1 MSRNMSKF
9 TVWIQCE
16 YAENYARKMGDM
28 EVLPFKED
36 WEQISADDLMTFA
49 RSIANFGSADKIEEL
64 AEAYGISDLNGDE
77 FVEAL
82 VGHIADEILES
93 CCRTVFEW

>member
-1 MSRNMSKF
+1 MSKF
-9 TVWIQCE
+9 TVWIQRE

-28 EVLPFKED
+28 EVIPLDGD
-36 WEQISADDLMTFA
+36 WEQISADDLSAFA

-64 AEAYGISDLNGDE
+64 AEAYGISGLNGDE

-82 VGHIADEILES
+82 VGHIADEIIES

>member
-1 MSRNMSKF
+1 MCSF
-9 TVWIQCE
+9 AVFIQRE

-28 EVLPFKED
+28 EVLPFTED
-36 WEQISADDLMTFA
+36 WEQISAEDLQTFA
-49 RSIANFGSADKIEEL
+49 RSIANFGSADKIEQL
-64 AEAYGISDLNGDE
+64 ADDYGILGMTGDE
-77 FVEAL
+77 FIEAL

>member
-1 MSRNMSKF
+1 MCSF
-9 TVWIQCE
+9 EVWIQCE

-28 EVLPFKED
+28 EVLPFEKD
-36 WEQISADDLMTFA
+36 WKQISADDLMAFA
-49 RSIANFGSADKIEEL
+49 RSIANFGSADRIEEF

-77 FVEAL
+77 FVEA
-82 VGHIADEILES
+82 VIGHIADEILES

>member
-1 MSRNMSKF
+1 MCSF
-9 TVWIQCE
+9 EVWLQTE

-36 WEQISADDLMTFA
+36 WEQISAEDLQSLA
-49 RSIANFGSADKIEEL
+49 RSIATFGSTEKVLRL
-64 AEAYGISDLNGDE
+64 AEDYGVKDLNGDE
-77 FVEAL
+77 FVEA
-82 VGHIADEILES
+82 VIGHIADEILES

>member
-1 MSRNMSKF
+1 MCSF
-9 TVWIQCE
+9 AVFIQRE

-28 EVLPFKED
+28 EAIPFDGD

-64 AEAYGISDLNGDE
+64 AEAYGISNLNGDE

-82 VGHIADEILES
+82 AGHIADEIIES

>member
-1 MSRNMSKF
+1 MSKF
-9 TVWIQCE
+9 TVWIQRE

-28 EVLPFKED
+28 EVLPFTED
-36 WEQISADDLMTFA
+36 WEQISAEDLQRFA
-49 RSIANFGSADKIEEL
+49 RSFANFGSADKIEEL

-82 VGHIADEILES
+82 VGHIADEIIES

>member
-1 MSRNMSKF
+1 MSKF
-9 TVWIQCE
+9 TVWIQRE

-28 EVLPFKED
+28 EVIPFDGE
-36 WEQISADDLMTFA
+36 WEQISADDMMAFA
-49 RSIANFGSADKIEEL
+49 ISIANFGSADKIEEL

-82 VGHIADEILES
+82 VGHIADEILET

>member
-1 MSRNMSKF
+1 MCSF
-9 TVWIQCE
+9 EVWLQTE

-36 WEQISADDLMTFA
+36 WEQISAEDLQRFA
-49 RSIANFGSADKIEEL
+49 RSIATFGSTEKVLTL
-64 AEAYGISDLNGDE
+64 AEDYGVKDLNGDE
-77 FVEAL
+77 FVEA
-82 VGHIADEILES
+82 VIGHIADEILES